1 MDDLLLCQP
10 SKNNTD
16 VLAGLSRK
24 TTTDYDDSTTLY
36 SQVRVYW
43 ADRGTFMLTK
53 LFCAFGLAIHRPAV
67 TFWVKLETVQGL
79 YFIISFVGLLSLK
92 EGTCFTI
99 SKTGQKSDQNQIK
112 KLRTGPLL
120 CLPKNMAN
128 SMQMTPPCICW
139 TGRTVPARTSTSW
152 WHFDP
157 SSCQTGATV
166 QRWSD
171 PADLSLTCPVWLA

>member
-43 ADRGTFMLTK
+43 VDRGAFMLTK
-53 LFCAFGLAIHRPAV
+53 LFCAFSIAIHRPAV

-99 SKTGQKSDQNQIK
+99 SKRVRSKNLGLDLCFVFQKTW
-112 KLRTGPLL
+112 RFH
-120 CLPKNMAN
+120 AN
-128 SMQMTPPCICW
+128 YTAVYMLN
-139 TGRTVPARTSTSW
+139 
-152 WHFDP
+152 
-157 SSCQTGATV
+157 
-166 QRWSD
+166 WSD
-171 PADLSLTCPVWLA
+171 SPSQYLNLLVTFWPEQLSDWSHGSEVVWPCRPQSDLSCLTGLTFRSNR

>member
-43 ADRGTFMLTK
+43 ADRGAFMLTK
-53 LFCAFGLAIHRPAV
+53 LFCAFGIAIHRPAV
-67 TFWVKLETVQGL
+67 TFWVTLETVQGL

-99 SKTGQKSDQNQIK
+99 SKPVRS
-112 KLRTGPLL
+112 
-120 CLPKNMAN
+120 KNMAN
-128 SMQMTPPCICW
+128 SMQMTLLCIC
-139 TGRTVPARTSTSW
+139 
-152 WHFDP
+152 
-157 SSCQTGATV
+157 
-166 QRWSD
+166 
-171 PADLSLTCPVWLA
+171 